1 MSETE
6 TSWSA
11 YYRHTAG
18 REPRPLFQR
27 GIAAVDAAGVTPG
40 AAVEIGFGDGTE
52 TLELLARGWQ
62 VTAIDP
68 TREAAAGLS
77 GKVPA
82 GLASHLSI
90 VTSGAQDAELP
101 PLDLLYAGYALSF
114 LPPEA
119 FAGFWERVRASVRPG
134 GWLIFNVF
142 GVKDTWAS
150 DPLMTFLD
158 RSQAESLVAGFE
170 VVAFHEQDEDGD
182 SFVGPKHW
190 HLFDVVARAPR

>member
-1 MSETE
+1 MSETD

-27 GIAAVDAAGVTPG
+27 GIGAVDALAVTPG
-40 AAVEIGFGDGTE
+40 TAVEIGFGDGTE
-52 TLELLARGWQ
+52 SLDLLARGWR

-68 TREAAAGLS
+68 TPEAASALFA
-77 GKVPA
+77 KVPA
-82 GLASHLSI
+82 GMARHLSV
-90 VTSGAQDAELP
+90 VTAAAQDAELP
-101 PLDLLYAGYALSF
+101 PFDLLYAGYALSF
-114 LPPEA
+114 IPPEA
-119 FAGFWERVRASVRPG
+119 FAGFWQRVRAALQPG
-134 GWLIFNVF
+134 GWAIFNIF
-142 GVKDTWAS
+142 GVKDTWAA

-158 RSQAESLVAGFE
+158 RSQAESLVAGLD
-170 VVAFHEQDEDGD
+170 VIAFDEEDQDGD

>member
-6 TSWSA
+6 TSWEA

-27 GIAAVDAAGVTPG
+27 GIAAVDAAGVLPG
-40 AAVEIGFGDGTE
+40 QAVEIGFGDGTE
-52 TLELLARGWQ
+52 TLELLGRGWH

-68 TREAAAGLS
+68 TPEAAAGLLA
-77 GKVPA
+77 KVPA
-82 GLASHLSI
+82 VEAARLSI
-90 VTSGAQDAELP
+90 VTAAAQDAEIP
-101 PLDLLYAGYALSF
+101 PFGILYAGYALSF
-114 LPPEA
+114 IPPDA
-119 FAGFWERVRASVRPG
+119 FGSLWQRVRASLRPG
-134 GWLIFNVF
+134 GWLIFNIF

-158 RSQAESLVAGFE
+158 RPGAEALVAGLE
-170 VVAFHEQDEDGD
+170 VVAFDEEDDDGD